1 MAAYPTSGLRDRARK
16 DLRDLTCQVLC
27 GTADCRRA
35 RAEKPAEFERVLEA
49 WSASMPAAAALHV
62 DTAIQAQADDRRDVA
77 EAHRQLALELV
88 DLMETELAARARR
101 GNLADRPAAHRRW
114 SGVLRPDAR
123 PARTRRSRGAPRPA
137 SWSRCSRSGCCSC
150 AATCR
155 RSRRRWRGRSSA
167 FHRIRWSR
175 SRWDRCTRRT
185 PRRTR
190 WSKPAPGGRAISRSG
205 GRKSGRTAWSR
216 RSSRIARPWPSTRRW
231 PKRTCVS
238 GTCCCSPARRTRPT
252 PRSRAP
258 RRRPAI
264 AAGAISRRC
273 SVPTA
278 PTRAGIAPRR
288 GSATR
293 PRSRRGRTRSRRSWR

>member
-49 WSASMPAAAALHV
+49 WSGV
-62 DTAIQAQADDRRDVA
+62 DAGRGR
-77 EAHRQLALELV
+77 
-88 DLMETELAARARR
+88 AARRHRDPGPGRRSPRRRRGASPAGAGAGRSDGDGARR
-101 GNLADRPAAHRRW
+101 RRPREPRR
-114 SGVLRPDAR
+114 SPGRASPMVRRSPARRR

-137 SWSRCSRSGCCSC
+137 SSSRCSRSGCCSC

-167 FHRIRWSR
+167 SRRIRWSR

-190 WSKPAPGGRAISRSG
+190 WSKPAPAGRAISRSG
-205 GRKSGRTAWSR
+205 GRRSGRTAWSR
-216 RSSRIARPWPSTRRW
+216 RSPRIGRPWPSTRRW

-238 GTCCCSPARRTRPT
+238 ATCCCSPARRTRPT

-258 RRRPAI
+258 RPRPAI

-293 PRSRRGRTRSRRSWR
+293 PRSRRGPTRSRRSWP